1 MCLELCIV
9 YLVLCFV
16 EMCILLCFTLDA
28 GSLAR
33 CQCPEGPA
41 TDHLDTGFLS
51 RFPCVLKANGGSQI
65 SKMSLHAS
73 HVAPTDVNVNFS
85 STVSSTCI
93 CV

>member
-1 MCLELCIV
+1 MPV
-9 YLVLCFV
+9 
-16 EMCILLCFTLDA
+16 TLDA
-28 GSLAR
+28 GPLAR
-33 CQCPEGPA
+33 CQCPKGPA

-73 HVAPTDVNVNFS
+73 HVAPTDVNVNFI

-93 CV
+93 CVYNHCHRAKDQLQLNKYYY